1 MPDNM
6 AERDKKMAAMI
17 RSQASE
23 AAKLCAQVKAAA
35 EDTKRRAE
43 AARNFRP
50 DMTQIQAAV
59 ASGDK
64 ARADVAKAMAS
75 VKK

>member
-6 AERDKKMAAMI
+6 AERDRRMAAMI

-23 AAKLCAQVKAAA
+23 AAKLCAQVRAAS
-35 EDTKRRAE
+35 EETKRRAE

-50 DMTQIQAAV
+50 DMTHIQVAV
-59 ASGDK
+59 AKGEK

-75 VKK
+75 MKK